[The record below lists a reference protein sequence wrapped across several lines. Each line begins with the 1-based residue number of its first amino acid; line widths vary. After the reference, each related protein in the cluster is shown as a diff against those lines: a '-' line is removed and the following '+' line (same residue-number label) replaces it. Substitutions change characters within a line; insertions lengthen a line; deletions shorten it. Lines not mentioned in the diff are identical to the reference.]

1 MTHLYIIGGFRGHF
15 PPNQM
20 YFGMDIQNAY
30 LAEDRAMLR
39 TLKASVMFL
48 KTQIG
53 GVALAMGTVDVSIT
67 EIKQPEELLAFIRDN
82 AINIVMTDKEAEMLL
97 GYMEGHDYVVG
108 FAEGKLYRGDLD
120 DVPGEIVWDD
130 DFSVDD
136 LIDTVCEWNYELILD
151 MDAERQNP
159 KDMIDFSNKQ
169 SKYESLKRDE
179 AILDRLFD
187 QTKYSAGIE
196 KMAEELANQFIQNLN
211 QKGLNSS
218 VEKLVSD
225 IRQPAISGR
234 AR

>member
-1 MTHLYIIGGFRGHF
+1 
-15 PPNQM
+15 
-20 YFGMDIQNAY
+20 
-30 LAEDRAMLR
+30 
-39 TLKASVMFL
+39 
-48 KTQIG
+48 
-53 GVALAMGTVDVSIT
+53 MGTVDVSIT
-67 EIKQPEELLAFIRDN
+67 EIKQPEELLAFMRDN
-82 AINIVMTDKEAEMLL
+82 AINIAMTDKEAEMLL

-187 QTKYSAGIE
+187 QTKYSAGID

-225 IRQPAISGR
+225 IKG
-234 AR
+234 

>member
-1 MTHLYIIGGFRGHF
+1 
-15 PPNQM
+15 
-20 YFGMDIQNAY
+20 
-30 LAEDRAMLR
+30 
-39 TLKASVMFL
+39 
-48 KTQIG
+48 
-53 GVALAMGTVDVSIT
+53 MGTGDVSIT
-67 EIKQPEELLAFIRDN
+67 EIRQPEELLAFIKEN
-82 AINIVMTDKEAEMLL
+82 AIAIAMTDKEAEMLL

-108 FAEGKLYRGDLD
+108 FAEGRLYRGDLD

-159 KDMIDFSNKQ
+159 KDMVDFSNKQ

-179 AILDRLFD
+179 AILDKLFD
-187 QTKYSAGIE
+187 QTKYRAGIE
-196 KMAEELANQFIQNLN
+196 KLAEELANQFIRNLN
-211 QKGLNSS
+211 REGLDSS

-225 IRQPAISGR
+225 IRQPAMNGK

>member
-1 MTHLYIIGGFRGHF
+1 
-15 PPNQM
+15 
-20 YFGMDIQNAY
+20 
-30 LAEDRAMLR
+30 
-39 TLKASVMFL
+39 
-48 KTQIG
+48 
-53 GVALAMGTVDVSIT
+53 MGTGDVSIT
-67 EIKQPEELLAFIRDN
+67 EIRQPEELLAFIKDN
-82 AINIVMTDKEAEMLL
+82 EISIVMTDKEAEMLL

-120 DVPGEIVWDD
+120 VVPGEIVWDD

-159 KDMIDFSNKQ
+159 KDMIDFSNTQ

-179 AILDRLFD
+179 VILDRLFD

-211 QKGLNSS
+211 QKGLDSS